1 MCAAG
6 IGIVAA
12 TDDVPAWIVGLA
24 VAAAGLGLGQAGSM
38 GVFLE
43 AAGDAAIASVLVVWS
58 LIWSLGYVL
67 GPVLGGA
74 WVDSVGFATL
84 VVVPGVF
91 AAAVLFVA
99 RR

>member
-1 MCAAG
+1 
-6 IGIVAA
+6 
-12 TDDVPAWIVGLA
+12 
-24 VAAAGLGLGQAGSM
+24 M
-38 GVFLE
+38 GVFLD

-74 WVDSVGFATL
+74 WVDAFGFGTMI
-84 VVVPGVF
+84 VVPGAF
-91 AAAVLFVA
+91 AAATFFVA